1 MIPKTTTKPL
11 HNIPPFSE
19 KASSSMLKG
28 TTNSKYQKKHEKLS
42 SKFKVLSQKSSNTY
56 KLKKKRQRVEERH
69 VRKIK
74 LTLNRPCHGFRR
86 HLDEEANAEHGRT
99 AVLKKI

>member
-19 KASSSMLKG
+19 KASSSMFKG

-56 KLKKKRQRVEERH
+56 KLEKKKDKEWKRDMLFCR
-69 VRKIK
+69 
-74 LTLNRPCHGFRR
+74 TL
-86 HLDEEANAEHGRT
+86 
-99 AVLKKI
+99 

>member
-1 MIPKTTTKPL
+1 MTPETTTKPL

-56 KLKKKRQRVEERH
+56 KLKKK
-69 VRKIK
+69 KTK
-74 LTLNRPCHGFRR
+74 S
-86 HLDEEANAEHGRT
+86 GRET
-99 AVLKKI
+99 CSKNKVDP

>member
-1 MIPKTTTKPL
+1 MSSKILMMMIPKTTTKPL

-56 KLKKKRQRVEERH
+56 KLKKKKDKEWKRDMFE
-69 VRKIK
+69 K
-74 LTLNRPCHGFRR
+74 
-86 HLDEEANAEHGRT
+86 
-99 AVLKKI
+99 